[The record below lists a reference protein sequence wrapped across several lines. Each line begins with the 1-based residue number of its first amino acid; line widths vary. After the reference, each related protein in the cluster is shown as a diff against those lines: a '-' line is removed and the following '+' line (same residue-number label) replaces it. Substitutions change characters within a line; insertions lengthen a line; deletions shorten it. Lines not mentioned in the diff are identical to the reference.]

1 VAKSCVDS
9 ESEAVAS
16 MSLSHVSKHNSE
28 ASFVVVE
35 EVREGGSE

>member
-1 VAKSCVDS
+1 MAKSCVDS
-9 ESEAVAS
+9 ASEAVPS

-35 EVREGGSE
+35 EVSE